1 MDSSPTIRLL
11 INGEPRSVPA
21 GVSLEELL
29 GLLGLEQDRVAIEYN
44 LSIIHRGRWAE
55 VKLSDAD
62 RLEIVQFVG
71 GG

>member
-1 MDSSPTIRLL
+1 MNSSPTIRLL

-29 GLLGLEQDRVAIEYN
+29 GLMGLEQDRVAIEYN
-44 LSIIHRGRWAE
+44 LSIVHRGQWAATTLRE
-55 VKLSDAD
+55 GD
-62 RLEIVQFVG
+62 RLEIVRFVG